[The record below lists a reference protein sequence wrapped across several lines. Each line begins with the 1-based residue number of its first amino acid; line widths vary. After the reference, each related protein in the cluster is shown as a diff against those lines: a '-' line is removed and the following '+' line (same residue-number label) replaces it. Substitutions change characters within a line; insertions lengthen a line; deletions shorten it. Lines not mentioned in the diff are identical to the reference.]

1 MEFLR
6 EYLNI
11 LFIFL
16 SMVLFAVNF
25 IFRDASHSGS
35 LVASSL
41 KALYV
46 MMWQSKYIPSG
57 IFFV

>member
-46 MMWQSKYIPSG
+46 MMW
-57 IFFV
+57 